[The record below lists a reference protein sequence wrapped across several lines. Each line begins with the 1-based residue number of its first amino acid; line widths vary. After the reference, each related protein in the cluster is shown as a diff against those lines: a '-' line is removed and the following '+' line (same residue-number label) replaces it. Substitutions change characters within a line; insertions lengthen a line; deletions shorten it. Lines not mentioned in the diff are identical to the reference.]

1 MARSQPSNQMP
12 THGRTSPRATA
23 LRARPLI
30 SSARRRRLPLAQL
43 RFGAGFKVM
52 LGNRRA
58 QAATMTIAAGDCEGG
73 PHNLHRGADQWLFV
87 EAGSGTAIV
96 EGRRHPLRAGTL
108 ILIERGNRHEIRN
121 TGRRPLRTLNIYVP
135 PAYTKSGDELPRGR
149 K

>member
-1 MARSQPSNQMP
+1 MAI
-12 THGRTSPRATA
+12 
-23 LRARPLI
+23 AR
-30 SSARRRRLPLAQL
+30 L
-43 RFGAGFKVM
+43 RFGRGFKVV

-58 QAATMTIAAGDCEGG
+58 QAASMTIEPGDLEGG
-73 PHNLHRGADQWLFV
+73 PDNRHRGADQWLFV
-87 EAGSGTAIV
+87 ESGVGAAIV
-96 EGRRHPLRAGTL
+96 EGRRYALRAGTL